1 MSRARSVSSAAK
13 IRSSV
18 QPWSAMRMERG
29 RYHDLARLRIRDRST
44 IEGRR
49 RIRPMKSSTFGM
61 LAAGAVAGLLGTVA
75 AVDHASAADAKACYR
90 KHCGKSVAGHDG
102 SCGG

>member
-1 MSRARSVSSAAK
+1 
-13 IRSSV
+13 
-18 QPWSAMRMERG
+18 
-29 RYHDLARLRIRDRST
+29 
-44 IEGRR
+44 
-49 RIRPMKSSTFGM
+49 MKSSTFGM

-102 SCGG
+102 SCGGTKVDDIKDQAACEKAGGAWVTEAEGEKLGGMK

>member
-1 MSRARSVSSAAK
+1 
-13 IRSSV
+13 
-18 QPWSAMRMERG
+18 
-29 RYHDLARLRIRDRST
+29 
-44 IEGRR
+44 
-49 RIRPMKSSTFGM
+49 MKNSTFGM

-102 SCGG
+102 SCGGTKVDDIKDQATCEKAGGAWATEAEAEKLGGMK

>member
-1 MSRARSVSSAAK
+1 
-13 IRSSV
+13 
-18 QPWSAMRMERG
+18 MRN
-29 RYHDLARLRIRDRST
+29 
-44 IEGRR
+44 
-49 RIRPMKSSTFGM
+49 STFGM

-102 SCGG
+102 SCGGTKVDDIKDQATCEKAGGAWVTEADAAKLDGMK